1 MGGLYKSDSFFKN
14 VQGFFCFFFVNL
26 LQQLFDTPYSHNTSL
41 LIMKFTNFL
50 ASTLMVSAAYSAV
63 VPTKSEEI
71 HVDKRTQYTL
81 QGLVSELLTHAVVD
95 TASLFGHAL
104 QGGILTQKE

>member
-1 MGGLYKSDSFFKN
+1 M
-14 VQGFFCFFFVNL
+14 
-26 LQQLFDTPYSHNTSL
+26 
-41 LIMKFTNFL
+41 LI
-50 ASTLMVSAAYSAV
+50 
-63 VPTKSEEI
+63 
-71 HVDKRTQYTL
+71 KRTQYTL

>member
-1 MGGLYKSDSFFKN
+1 
-14 VQGFFCFFFVNL
+14 
-26 LQQLFDTPYSHNTSL
+26 
-41 LIMKFTNFL
+41 MKFTNFL

-104 QGGILTQKE
+104 QGGILTLFMFIISAIKVCRSFFISILFVPSSIGENFNSVILENI